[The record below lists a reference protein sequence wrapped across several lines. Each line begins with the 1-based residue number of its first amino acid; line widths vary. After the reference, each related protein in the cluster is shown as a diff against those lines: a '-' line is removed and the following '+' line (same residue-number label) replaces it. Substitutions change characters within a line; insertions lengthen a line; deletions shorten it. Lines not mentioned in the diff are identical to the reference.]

1 MVYRKTKHVEAK
13 LADNRKHILKSA
25 RELVSEG
32 GWAEA
37 QISHV
42 AASAGVGVGS
52 VYRYF
57 PSKADLFVEVLAEVS
72 QREVDVLA
80 TIANAEE
87 SPSTRLHIAVA
98 TFVKRAMRN
107 RRLAYA
113 MIAEPCQREI
123 DEARLSYRESISA
136 TIMQIVLDGQK
147 EGDFRSDINPS
158 IAATVIVGGF
168 MEALIGPLSPLNADF
183 STSDESSIDA
193 VHKLAEQIA
202 DLCCT
207 SLLDTGALGSVTQIN
222 QPKS

>member
-1 MVYRKTKHVEAK
+1 MVYRKTKHIEAR

-25 RELVSEG
+25 RDLVSEG

-37 QISHV
+37 QVSHV

-57 PSKADLFVEVLAEVS
+57 PSKADLFVEVLSEVS
-72 QREVDVLA
+72 QREVDVLS
-80 TIANAEE
+80 TIANGEE
-87 SPSTRLHIAVA
+87 SPSTRLHVAVT
-98 TFVKRAMRN
+98 TFVVRAMRN

-136 TIMQIVLDGQK
+136 TIMQIVMDGQDG
-147 EGDFRSDINPS
+147 GDFRSDINPS

-168 MEALIGPLSPLNADF
+168 MEGLIGPLSPLNADF
-183 STSDESSIDA
+183 CTTDENSLEAI
-193 VHKLAEQIA
+193 HLLAEQIG

-207 SLLDTGALGSVTQIN
+207 SVFKNSSHRSVTQIK
-222 QPKS
+222 QQ